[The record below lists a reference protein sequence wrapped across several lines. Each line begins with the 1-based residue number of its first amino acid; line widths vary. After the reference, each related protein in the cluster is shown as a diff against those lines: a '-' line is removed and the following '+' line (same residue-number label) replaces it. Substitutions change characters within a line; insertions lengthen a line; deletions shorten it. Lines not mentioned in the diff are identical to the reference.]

1 MFLKAKKLERI
12 CIFCHK
18 FTLKA
23 VTTAVKILEQLNY
36 RIIERS
42 KEILNL
48 PAMGCSFQDEITSCK
63 P

>member
-1 MFLKAKKLERI
+1 MFLKAKKWGHI
-12 CIFCHK
+12 GIFCHK
-18 FTLKA
+18 FTLNA
-23 VTTAVKILEQLNY
+23 VTRTVKILGQLNY

-48 PAMGCSFQDEITSCK
+48 PAMGCSFQDEITNCK